1 MDNNNNNNNNNKE
14 EKKNSDENV
23 IKIIDKL
30 YLNTKNKTEEQ
41 TTRTFLSCKILYN
54 NIII

>member
-1 MDNNNNNNNNNKE
+1 MDNNNNNTNNKE

>member
-1 MDNNNNNNNNNKE
+1 MDNNNNNNE
-14 EKKNSDENV
+14 EKKNSDENKSNV

-54 NIII
+54 YYY